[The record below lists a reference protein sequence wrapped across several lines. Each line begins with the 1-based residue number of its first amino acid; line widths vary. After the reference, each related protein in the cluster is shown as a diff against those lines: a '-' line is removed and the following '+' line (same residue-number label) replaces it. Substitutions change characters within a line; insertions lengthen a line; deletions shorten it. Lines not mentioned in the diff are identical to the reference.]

1 MISAI
6 VLSSGKG
13 RRFGGDIP
21 KQYTGIC
28 GKPVVVWSL
37 EAFQRSVV
45 DKIIL
50 VCDANDIEFC
60 TNDIIKKYNITKC
73 TDIVAGGK
81 ERYNSVYAG
90 LLAAK
95 NSDYVLIHDGARPL
109 IDTETINCAS
119 DYVQTKGSCVV
130 GVPSSD
136 TVQVTDEGGNITF
149 TPLRAN
155 TWIAETPQ
163 CFKTS
168 LALKSYEKA
177 IHANDTS
184 ITDDAMVVLKYGNG
198 KVAMLPGKKEN
209 IKLTTASDLKIM
221 EFYLNERAKMP

>member
-13 RRFGGDIP
+13 KRFGGEVP
-21 KQYTGIC
+21 KQYTIIC

-37 EAFQRSVV
+37 EAFQKSIV

-50 VCDANDIEFC
+50 VCDAFDIEFC
-60 TNDIIKKYNITKC
+60 KKEIIDKYNITKC
-73 TDIVAGGK
+73 TNIVAGGK

-95 NSDYVLIHDGARPL
+95 DFDYSMIHDGARPL
-109 IDTETINCAS
+109 IDVNTINYAAE
-119 DYVQTKGSCVV
+119 YVKTKGSCVV

-136 TVQVTDEGGNITF
+136 TIQITDADGNIID
-149 TPLRAN
+149 TPIRKN
-155 TWIAETPQ
+155 TWTAQTPQ
-163 CFKTS
+163 SFKTS

-177 IHANDTS
+177 IGENDMG

-198 KVAMLPGKKEN
+198 QVMMIPGKKEN
-209 IKLTTASDLKIM
+209 IKLTTASDLKII
-221 EFYLNERAKMP
+221 ETYLRERAETL